1 MRVPVGDLAPGSA
14 RVFTYDEGDWEQSAL
29 VVNHEGRLYVYV
41 NRCPHVPYTLDFG
54 DGEVMSFD
62 RTALMCSNHGAHFDP
77 ATGRCFAGPPIGKA
91 LSPLPFE
98 RDGDDVIVDVRPNA
112 TRM

>member
-1 MRVPVGDLAPGSA
+1 VGDLAPGSA